1 MPENS
6 RNLPDKKR
14 IYCNRCKNSTN
25 HILKGEHCRRFYTE
39 ENGRL
44 LYWEDIVYRFWV
56 CGGCDQGTLESC
68 YTMDNMVDQNDN
80 QIYDSTYYPSRK
92 QTHIPLKRFRKLPK
106 KLAGLYQESIAAYNN
121 NLLILCSAGLR
132 ALIEGICVD
141 KNISGRN
148 LESKIDAMISI
159 LPKNIVENLHSFR
172 FIGNEALHELNPPD
186 KKNLHLA
193 IEVSEDLMNF
203 LYELDYKASQLK
215 KEQSK
220 KVT

>member
-1 MPENS
+1 MSEKS

-14 IYCNRCKNSTN
+14 IYCNSCENETN
-25 HILKGEHCRRFYTE
+25 HILKGEHSSRFYE
-39 ENGRL
+39 EDDGRL
-44 LYWEDIVYRFWV
+44 LYWEDIIYRFWI
-56 CGGCDQGTLESC
+56 CAGCDQGTLEYC
-68 YTMDNMVDQNDN
+68 YTMDNMVDQYDN
-80 QIYDSTYYPSRK
+80 QIYDYTYHPSRK
-92 QTHIPLKRFRKLPK
+92 QQHIPLKSFRNLPK
-106 KLAGLYQESIAAYNN
+106 KLNGLYKESIDAYNN
-121 NLLILCSAGLR
+121 KLLILCAGGLR

-141 KNISGRN
+141 KKISGSN
-148 LESKIDAMISI
+148 LLKKIDALTSI

-172 FIGNEALHELNPPD
+172 FMGNEALHELNPPNRR
-186 KKNLHLA
+186 NLKLA